1 MLRRSR
7 AINMD
12 TEETHEPEVNRLAPP
27 DGLWPRVYYFLLLP
41 FELMFWI
48 TIPNVKKRPGLWPI
62 AFLNSIAWIGVMNL
76 LIVWW
81 AHTVAIAWT
90 IPESVIGITVVAVGT
105 SIPDIVTNI
114 AVTKEGHANMAL
126 SGSLGSNILN
136 VGFGLGVPW
145 MIVSGAGDD
154 FAIDTTVFFIS
165 VITLIAL
172 LVCIL
177 TFIAGFK
184 WMLSRPLGS
193 VMFFFYLV
201 FLVQF
206 LSRSLS

>member
-1 MLRRSR
+1 
-7 AINMD
+7 MD
-12 TEETHEPEVNRLAPP
+12 SEENAEPEQHRLALPE
-27 DGLWPRVYYFLLLP
+27 GVWPKVYYFLLLP
-41 FELMFWI
+41 FELIFWV
-48 TIPNVKKRPGLWPI
+48 TIPNVTKRPGLWPI
-62 AFLNSIAWIGVMNL
+62 AFLNCLVWIGIMNL

-81 AHTVAIAWT
+81 SHTVALAWL

-105 SIPDIVTNI
+105 SIPDIATNI
-114 AVTKEGHANMAL
+114 AVTKSGHANMAL

-136 VGFGLGVPW
+136 IGFGLGIPW
-145 MIVSGAGDD
+145 LIKGGMGDD
-154 FAIDTTVFFIS
+154 FTIDTEVFFVS
-165 VITLIAL
+165 VITLIVI

-201 FLVQF
+201 FLIQF
-206 LSRSLS
+206 LARSLE